1 MITVTMYLSAGEFCK
16 GFTIKGHADS
26 YVGDSQY
33 DLVCA
38 AVSAVT
44 LTCALGLRDI
54 LGKQGTYDSE
64 NGFMS
69 VNIADKADE
78 QSELLVK
85 TMLQGLKMIQEKYP
99 DIDVTLTTGTPVLA
113 CYLGPGLVGII
124 FESA

>member
-38 AVSAVT
+38 AVSAVS

-54 LGKQGTYDSE
+54 LG
-64 NGFMS
+64 
-69 VNIADKADE
+69 
-78 QSELLVK
+78 
-85 TMLQGLKMIQEKYP
+85 
-99 DIDVTLTTGTPVLA
+99 
-113 CYLGPGLVGII
+113 
-124 FESA
+124 

>member
-64 NGFMS
+64 N

-78 QSELLVK
+78 QTELLVK
-85 TMLQGLKMIQEKYP
+85 TMLQGLNMIQGKYP
-99 DIDVTLTTGTPVLA
+99 DTIKLINIKG
-113 CYLGPGLVGII
+113 
-124 FESA
+124 

>member
-44 LTCALGLRDI
+44 LTCALRLRDLRGKLTLYFPALCLLHEKLHH
-54 LGKQGTYDSE
+54 LG
-64 NGFMS
+64 
-69 VNIADKADE
+69 
-78 QSELLVK
+78 
-85 TMLQGLKMIQEKYP
+85 
-99 DIDVTLTTGTPVLA
+99 
-113 CYLGPGLVGII
+113 GLVRVGIQAVI
-124 FESA
+124 PVFRINANR